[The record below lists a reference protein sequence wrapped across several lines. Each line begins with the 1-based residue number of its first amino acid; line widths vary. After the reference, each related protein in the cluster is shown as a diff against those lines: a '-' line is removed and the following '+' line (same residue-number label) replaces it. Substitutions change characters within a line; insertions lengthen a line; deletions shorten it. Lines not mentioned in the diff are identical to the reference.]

1 MSNVKNWEQYELTRL
16 ERFQLYIA
24 YFLINGS
31 LVGFAMSRRLNI
43 SQTALRIS
51 ANTQPPCIAFI
62 IIIIKIIITI
72 ITAKST
78 CALHLKSGRDM
89 MKKYKKLVDCSFL
102 QLSPFKIFHT
112 RRILSIHPVCLSAF
126 KWRYSWWW
134 CLRCTFQIQRKYGDD
149 DVDEDDI

>member
-1 MSNVKNWEQYELTRL
+1 MSNVKNWKQYELTRL

-62 IIIIKIIITI
+62 IIIKIIIII
-72 ITAKST
+72 ITATST
-78 CALHLKSGRDM
+78 SALHLKSGKDM
-89 MKKYKKLVDCSFL
+89 MM
-102 QLSPFKIFHT
+102 
-112 RRILSIHPVCLSAF
+112 
-126 KWRYSWWW
+126 
-134 CLRCTFQIQRKYGDD
+134 
-149 DVDEDDI
+149 

>member
-16 ERFQLYIA
+16 EIFQLDIA

-126 KWRYSWWW
+126 KWRYS
-134 CLRCTFQIQRKYGDD
+134 
-149 DVDEDDI
+149 

>member
-16 ERFQLYIA
+16 ERFPLDIA

-72 ITAKST
+72 ITATST
-78 CALHLKSGRDM
+78 SALHLKSGKDM
-89 MKKYKKLVDCSFL
+89 MM
-102 QLSPFKIFHT
+102 
-112 RRILSIHPVCLSAF
+112 
-126 KWRYSWWW
+126 
-134 CLRCTFQIQRKYGDD
+134 
-149 DVDEDDI
+149 